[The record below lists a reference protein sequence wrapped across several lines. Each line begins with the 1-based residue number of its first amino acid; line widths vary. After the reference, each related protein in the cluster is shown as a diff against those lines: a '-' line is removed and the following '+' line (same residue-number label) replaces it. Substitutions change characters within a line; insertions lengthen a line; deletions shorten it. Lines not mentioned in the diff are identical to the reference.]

1 MPGLEFQGAEI
12 RILVSSKSFQLIRI
26 PAETGEYSR
35 MELRSPDPA
44 CNPYITSLLFC
55 MRDLTDREKI
65 GASGP
70 INQNLYNAGA
80 DELQNIKALPQNLKE
95 ALDVASKSSFVRN
108 ILGEEC

>member
-1 MPGLEFQGAEI
+1 
-12 RILVSSKSFQLIRI
+12 
-26 PAETGEYSR
+26 
-35 MELRSPDPA
+35 
-44 CNPYITSLLFC
+44 

-95 ALDVASKSSFVRN
+95 ALDVASKRRTD
-108 ILGEEC
+108 